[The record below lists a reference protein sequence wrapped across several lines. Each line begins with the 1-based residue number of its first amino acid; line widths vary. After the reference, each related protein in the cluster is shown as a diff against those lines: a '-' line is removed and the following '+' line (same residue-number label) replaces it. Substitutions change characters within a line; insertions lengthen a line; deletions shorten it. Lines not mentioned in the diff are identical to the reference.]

1 MKSAIDFL
9 QQLPAVAQ
17 FGGVILLVSMVAWL
31 VGAAIERVLDRQPR
45 RAAEPSSL
53 VILLRSIARPV
64 SLLLPTIALYLLLP
78 WELMKVDD
86 TGPRALMKIGIIL
99 LGTWLAARALLALE
113 EIVTPRLGVDKADNL
128 RARTLQTQLRVL
140 RRIAVFVV
148 LTFGIIAV
156 LMSIDG
162 FRDFGTGL
170 LASAGVASVVIGFAA
185 QRTLSNLLA
194 GFQVGFTQPIRLD
207 DVVVVEGEWGRI
219 EEITLTYV
227 VVAIWDQRRL
237 VLPISYFLEQ
247 PFQNWTRKTAQ
258 ILGTVYLRAD
268 FTVDIEALRAELQ
281 RLAQQSEYFDGRVCL
296 LQVTDAGERSLE
308 LRALVSARD
317 SGSAWD
323 LRCEVREGLLRFLQ
337 QTQPEALPKIRAADG
352 AVSQATCA

>member
-1 MKSAIDFL
+1 MKSPLALL
-9 QQLPAVAQ
+9 QQLPAIAQ
-17 FGGVILLVSMVAWL
+17 FGVVILLVSLVAWL
-31 VGAAIERVLDRQPR
+31 AGAAIERLLGSYGQRAEGPPAVVVLMR
-45 RAAEPSSL
+45 RI
-53 VILLRSIARPV
+53 VTPV
-64 SLLLPTIALYLLLP
+64 SLLLPAIALYLLLP
-78 WELMKVDD
+78 WDLLQVDD
-86 TGPRALMKIGIIL
+86 TGPRALMKIGIIM

-113 EIVTPRLGVDKADNL
+113 EIITPRLGVDRADNL

-156 LMSIDG
+156 LLSIDG

-237 VLPISYFLEQ
+237 VLPISYFLET

-258 ILGTVYLRAD
+258 ILGTVFLRAD

-281 RLAQQSEYFDGRVCL
+281 RLAHQSEHFDGRVCL

-323 LRCEVREGLLRFLQ
+323 LRCEVREGLIRFLQ
-337 QTQPEALPKIRAADG
+337 RTQPEALPKIRAVDG
-352 AVSQATCA
+352 PVGPATYA

>member
-1 MKSAIDFL
+1 MNTLLAFM
-9 QQLPAVAQ
+9 QQLPAIAQ
-17 FGGVILLVSMVAWL
+17 FGSGILLVSLIAWL
-31 VGAAIERVLDRQPR
+31 FGKAVEHVLGRQSG
-45 RAAEPSSL
+45 RADGPPA
-53 VILLRSIARPV
+53 VVVLLRRIVTPL
-64 SLLLPTIALYLLLP
+64 SLLLPTIVLYLLLP
-78 WELMKVDD
+78 WDLLKVDD
-86 TGPRALMKIGIIL
+86 TGPRAVMKIGIIL
-99 LGTWLAARALLALE
+99 LGTWMAARLLLALE
-113 EIVTPRLGVDKADNL
+113 EIVTPRLGIDKADNL
-128 RARTLQTQLRVL
+128 RARTVQTQLRVL

-237 VLPISYFLEQ
+237 VLPISYFLET
-247 PFQNWTRKTAQ
+247 PFQNWTRKTAE
-258 ILGTVYLRAD
+258 ILGTVFLRVD
-268 FTVDIEALRAELQ
+268 FTVDIAALRVELK
-281 RLAQQSEYFDGRVCL
+281 RLAEQSEYFDGRVCL

-308 LRALVSARD
+308 LRALVSSED
-317 SGSAWD
+317 SGSAWN
-323 LRCEVREGLLRFLQ
+323 LRCEIREGLVHFLQ
-337 QTQPEALPKIRAADG
+337 QTQPAALPKLRADAG
-352 AVSQATCA
+352 PAVLS